1 MSDDISFSEYRS
13 VVGSNALKDSYAT
26 GREERM
32 RDMAQTTSKII
43 SVDRTYTNR
52 EQKQSQMNDAL
63 LQAGY
68 DAKQQRIDRL
78 ESWVAEAISKPSMPR
93 ELRMEGLE
101 LVGAE
106 RPDIRQSVERICP
119 SRGHEMGRELS
130 IER

>member
-1 MSDDISFSEYRS
+1 VISR
-13 VVGSNALKDSYAT
+13 
-26 GREERM
+26 
-32 RDMAQTTSKII
+32 
-43 SVDRTYTNR
+43 
-52 EQKQSQMNDAL
+52 
-63 LQAGY
+63 
-68 DAKQQRIDRL
+68 
-78 ESWVAEAISKPSMPR
+78 PSMPR